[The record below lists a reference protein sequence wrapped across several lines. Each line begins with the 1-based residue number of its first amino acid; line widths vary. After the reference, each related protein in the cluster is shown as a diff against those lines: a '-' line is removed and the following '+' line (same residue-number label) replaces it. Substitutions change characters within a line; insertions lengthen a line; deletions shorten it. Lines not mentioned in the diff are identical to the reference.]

1 MTGAEEMRVRVKLGS
16 GKGRQGFVGRGRS
29 WNFILVAMRVI
40 EYFLL
45 RLRTHAHAH
54 SFPGSPFFP
63 PRASSSLSFRSH
75 QRGLSQTPQG
85 DGLPL
90 VNLLYRCPLN
100 SSFVHANNSINTRL

>member
-1 MTGAEEMRVRVKLGS
+1 MRVRVKLGS

-63 PRASSSLSFRSH
+63 PRASSLYPSGLIKEASPRHPREMGSL
-75 QRGLSQTPQG
+75 LSI
-85 DGLPL
+85 
-90 VNLLYRCPLN
+90 C
-100 SSFVHANNSINTRL
+100 SIAAP